1 MDRTTTKEGPRT
13 RMTEKEPE
21 RFYDWILWK
30 MRQEE
35 CKIKDVIMNPME
47 ASRRIVAL
55 EKRITELEDAL
66 RAERN
71 TEVNNH

>member
-1 MDRTTTKEGPRT
+1 
-13 RMTEKEPE
+13 MTLQDNREPE

-30 MRQEE
+30 MRQED
-35 CKIKDVIMNPME
+35 CKLKDVLMSPLE

-71 TEVNNH
+71 REVNNH

>member
-1 MDRTTTKEGPRT
+1 
-13 RMTEKEPE
+13 
-21 RFYDWILWK
+21 

-35 CKIKDVIMNPME
+35 CKLKDVLMNPME
-47 ASRRIVAL
+47 ASKRIVAL
-55 EKRITELEDAL
+55 EKRLTELEDAL

>member
-1 MDRTTTKEGPRT
+1 MMTLQDDR
-13 RMTEKEPE
+13 EPE

-35 CKIKDVIMNPME
+35 CKLKDVLMSPLE
-47 ASRRIVAL
+47 ASKRIVAL

-71 TEVNNH
+71 TEVDNH